1 MKGFGLTS
9 RPTLEVLSAYSAPQ
23 TDIESVATTPGWHV
37 IGAFKMPLTAE
48 LHLELIGF
56 VSGAGL
62 TLRARF
68 FDLTAGA
75 PVASSEA
82 SITATTDTIAIGP
95 TIELT
100 GGHLYQIQAECTGGG
115 ASDEFATVRA
125 ASPTV

>member
-1 MKGFGLTS
+1 VKGYGLTS
-9 RPTLEVLSAYSAPQ
+9 RPGIEVLSAYSAPQ

-37 IGAFKMPLTAE
+37 VGAFKMPLTAE
-48 LHLELIGF
+48 LRLELIGF

-68 FDLTAGA
+68 FDVTAGA

-82 SITATTDTIAIGP
+82 STTATTDTIALGP
-95 TIELT
+95 VVTLT

-115 ASDEFATVRA
+115 APEQIATVRA
-125 ASPTV
+125 AAPTV

>member
-1 MKGFGLTS
+1 MKGHGLTS
-9 RPTLEVLSAYSAPQ
+9 RPSLEVLSAYSAPQ

-37 IGAFKMPLTAE
+37 IGAFKMPTSAE
-48 LHLELIGF
+48 LRLELIGF

-68 FDLTAGA
+68 FDVTAGA

-82 SITATTDTIAIGP
+82 SITATTDTIALGP
-95 TIELT
+95 VVTLT
-100 GGHLYQIQAECTGGG
+100 GGRLYQIQAECTGGG
-115 ASDEFATVRA
+115 APSQVATIRA